1 MGERVWTE
9 TYSIRKATRSDVP
22 ALKSLVEASVRGLGP
37 LQYSERQIELSLQHL
52 FGIDTLLIDD
62 GTYYVAETEVAETE
76 VAETEVAETEVAET
90 EVSGARI
97 IGCGGWSVR
106 KTPFGGDQAEA
117 QDPERRDPA
126 TDPAVI
132 RAFFVHP
139 NATRQGIGRRLLDV
153 CESAARDAGFTHFE
167 LTATLTGY
175 PLYAACGYEDVEAVE
190 IPLADGVTLSAIRM
204 KKTRGRKIE

>member
-1 MGERVWTE
+1 MGGEPATE
-9 TYSIRKATRSDVP
+9 APSIRVATRDDVP
-22 ALKSLVEASVRGLGP
+22 ALEALVEASVRGLGP
-37 LQYSERQIELSLQHL
+37 SQYTERQIELSLQHL
-52 FGIDTLLIDD
+52 FGVDTLLIDD
-62 GTYYVAETEVAETE
+62 GTYYAVERDAAGGEKRMV
-76 VAETEVAETEVAET
+76 
-90 EVSGARI
+90 
-97 IGCGGWSVR
+97 GCGGWSLR

-139 NATRQGIGRRLLDV
+139 DATRLGIGRRLLDV

-175 PLYAACGYEDVEAVE
+175 PLYAACGYNDVEAID
-190 IPLADGVTLSAIRM
+190 IPLADGVTLSAVRM
-204 KKTRGRKIE
+204 EKRG

>member
-1 MGERVWTE
+1 MRDNVSTDC
-9 TYSIRKATRSDVP
+9 YSIRVATRADVP
-22 ALKSLVEASVRGLGP
+22 ALESLVEASVRGLGP
-37 LQYSERQIELSLQHL
+37 SEYSERQIELSLQHL
-52 FGIDTLLIDD
+52 FGVDTLLIDD
-62 GTYYVAETEVAETE
+62 ETYYVVETTE
-76 VAETEVAETEVAET
+76 RAPKMV
-90 EVSGARI
+90 
-97 IGCGGWSVR
+97 GCGGWSLR

-139 NATRQGIGRRLLDV
+139 DAIRQGIGRKLLDV
-153 CESAARDAGFTHFE
+153 CESAARDAGFTDFE

-175 PLYAACGYEDVEAVE
+175 PLYAACGYEDVEAIE

-204 KKTRGRKIE
+204 RKSG

>member
-1 MGERVWTE
+1 MGERVRTE
-9 TYSIRKATRSDVP
+9 TYSVREATRADVP
-22 ALKSLVEASVRGLGP
+22 ALESLVEASVRGLGP
-37 LQYSERQIELSLQHL
+37 SQYSERQIELSLQHL
-52 FGIDTLLIDD
+52 FGVDTLLIDD
-62 GTYYVAETEVAETE
+62 GTYYVVETDDRDAQ
-76 VAETEVAETEVAET
+76 
-90 EVSGARI
+90 I
-97 IGCGGWSVR
+97 IGCGGWSLR

-175 PLYAACGYEDVEAVE
+175 PLYAACGYEDVEAIE
-190 IPLADGVTLSAIRM
+190 ILLADGVTLPAIRM
-204 KKTRGRKIE
+204 KKTRGEKNRVEKYV